1 MDEETGL
8 VATFLA
14 HAKGRFGPLP
24 EEEAAELETLL
35 DRAWKEARAR
45 WPAVELPVRRFVSH
59 VAERLTE
66 EGAGRP
72 IAQRVAGMS
81 LTELYLACACLQG
94 LAPAHEAFERDYLAQ
109 LTGKLRSSKQSN
121 ALLDDVRQIA
131 RVKFLVATPESGPRI
146 EEYMG
151 RGALMSWVVVTAGRI
166 ATRLE
171 AAEKPRPGADSD
183 ELLKM
188 LPGQGADPEL
198 DVMKRRHQGEFRQAV
213 REAFA
218 TLSAE
223 DRYLLRLHF
232 AEGLSTHELAKHY
245 GVNQSTISR
254 WLKSARQQVYEETRS
269 RLQERLGLSTPG
281 FESFLALVNSQLDL
295 SLSQILGDPDD
306 DAGPEDGG

>member
-1 MDEETGL
+1 MDL

-14 HAKGRFGPLP
+14 QAKGRLAPP
-24 EEEAAELETLL
+24 SEAEGAELEALL
-35 DRAWKEARAR
+35 VRAWEEARAR
-45 WPAVELPVRRFVSH
+45 WPDVELPVGLFVRH
-59 VAERLTE
+59 VAERLSE
-66 EGAGRP
+66 EGDGRP

-81 LTELYLACACLQG
+81 LTELYLACACLRG
-94 LAPAHEAFERDYLAQ
+94 LASAHEAFERDYLAQ
-109 LTGKLRSSKQSN
+109 LAGKLRRSRPSD
-121 ALLDDVRQIA
+121 AMLDDVRQIA
-131 RVKFLVATPESGPRI
+131 RVKFLVATPEGGPRI

-171 AAEKPRPGADSD
+171 AAEKHRSESDSD
-183 ELLKM
+183 DFLKM

-198 DVMKRRHQGEFRQAV
+198 DLIKRRHQAEFRQAV

-218 TLSAE
+218 TLSAD

-245 GVNQSTISR
+245 PVNQSTISR

-269 RLQERLGLSTPG
+269 RLQQRLGLSTPG
-281 FESFLALVNSQLDL
+281 FESFLALVNSRLDL
-295 SLSQILGDPDD
+295 SLSQILGDPGTADEP
-306 DAGPEDGG
+306 GNGG